1 MVWRLE
7 VELCQVFEVIIH
19 NVVNDED
26 VYVKSCSS
34 DGGKGGGNTCMQP
47 DTAADHRQSSHE
59 PQKVLVC
66 KVPNKLRFCLCI
78 QYLHSI
84 CMPGCLFLSPLHAF
98 LILLCF
104 VSCSMYSV
112 QNCGP
117 GGTAAAAVVVVAV
130 GKEDREAQKIWHA
143 LP

>member
-1 MVWRLE
+1 MLRRHDSLRSVTR
-7 VELCQVFEVIIH
+7 VFEVIIH

-66 KVPNKLRFCLCI
+66 KVPNKL
-78 QYLHSI
+78 
-84 CMPGCLFLSPLHAF
+84 
-98 LILLCF
+98 
-104 VSCSMYSV
+104 SMYSV